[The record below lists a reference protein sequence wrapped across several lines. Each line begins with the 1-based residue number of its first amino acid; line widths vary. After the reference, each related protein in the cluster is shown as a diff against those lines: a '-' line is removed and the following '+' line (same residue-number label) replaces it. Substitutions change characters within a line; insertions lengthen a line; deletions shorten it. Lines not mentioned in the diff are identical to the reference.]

1 MTNQQQ
7 RIQKLT
13 DLDQFTGTEQYY
25 FNQLFRAIKY
35 TDGVKYLA
43 EKYGAYW
50 FLDVAFSHAIPLLKK
65 EEFMTAELTVND
77 DDSADFILTDGNDN
91 ILARQK
97 IEWTDF
103 PAREIKLF
111 IEHGVALLPS
121 EH

>member
-1 MTNQQQ
+1 MKNEQ
-7 RIQKLT
+7 RTQKLT

-25 FNQLFRAIKY
+25 FKPLFRAIKY

-50 FLDVAFSHAIPLLKK
+50 FLDIAFSHAISFLKK

-91 ILARQK
+91 VLARQSFA
-97 IEWTDF
+97 WTDF

>member
-1 MTNQQQ
+1 MKNQQPRTKTLQ
-7 RIQKLT
+7 
-13 DLDQFTGTEQYY
+13 DLAQFTGTEQYY
-25 FNQLFRAIKY
+25 FNPLFRTIRY

-50 FLDVAFSHAIPLLKK
+50 FLDVVFSHAVPLLEK

-77 DDSADFILTDGNDN
+77 DDSADFILTDGNDTV
-91 ILARQK
+91 LARQK

-103 PAREIKLF
+103 PAQEIKLF